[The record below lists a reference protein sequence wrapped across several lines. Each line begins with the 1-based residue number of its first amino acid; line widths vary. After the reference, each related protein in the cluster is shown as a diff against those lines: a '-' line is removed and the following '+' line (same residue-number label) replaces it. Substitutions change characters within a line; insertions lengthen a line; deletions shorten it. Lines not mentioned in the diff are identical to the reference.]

1 MSKNNYIEMV
11 YDEMNGIISFI
22 CKEITIEYKRFN
34 GGNMTD
40 NKKLQQVF
48 FEYLYA
54 HQRQLIVF
62 NEFIEEKVGKYSF
75 LSNSKDADTRNILH
89 NLFDFKLNPWIRL
102 FFPVRNEQKYKFKNK
117 VSFEELSEKELLP
130 LIIKRPTR
138 KR

>member
-1 MSKNNYIEMV
+1 MV
-11 YDEMNGIISFI
+11 YDEIEEIISFI
-22 CKEITIEYKRFN
+22 CKGITIEYKRFN

-48 FEYLYA
+48 FEYLYE
-54 HQRQLIVF
+54 HQEQLIIF
-62 NEFIEEKVGKYSF
+62 NEFIKEKVRVYSF
-75 LSNSKDADTRNILH
+75 LSKSKDADTRNILH

-102 FFPVRNEQKYKFKNK
+102 FFPIRNEQKYKFKNK
-117 VSFEELSEKELLP
+117 ISFAELKEKELLP